1 MAAFEILAA
10 AVAVVLAIYYYMTS
24 TADFFAKR
32 NIPYLEPTPFIGSS
46 ADALLSRRW
55 RGKVWQ
61 DWYNYAKTNGHK
73 FLGVFLGRR
82 PVLVVCDVDMVK
94 TILVKDFQ
102 YVMDHGTF
110 FDRQREPLTANLFN
124 LQAIY
129 YRHILTTQGHEW
141 KKLRGKLSPTF
152 TSGKMKSMF
161 YLVHACTDE
170 LDRYLEAQVQKG
182 GELEMAEVMA
192 KFSTDVI
199 GSCAFGVEANSLKD
213 PDAEFRTMGRKVFEV
228 GRIRA
233 AAMMIAE
240 TLPWLRRVLPI
251 PLVNPQVRDFFT
263 RTFNENVENR
273 EKNHIV
279 RHDFIDLLI
288 QMKNNK
294 SAGNEGPDADI
305 DEAILPAQAFV
316 FFLAGF
322 ETSSAATSTCLM
334 ELAYHPDIQEKMREE
349 VDRVLAKHGGITY
362 ESLQDMTY
370 MEQCI
375 EETMRL
381 YPALAGLPRVVTRD
395 YQLPGESPKAVLPA
409 GTRVIIP
416 TYAIHCDPEFYP
428 EPERF
433 DPDRFSE
440 ENKRSRPHYA
450 YLPFGEGPRI
460 CIGLRFAMM
469 QMKTSLAMIIKSYR
483 VSPSPKSNYPLQ
495 FEPKSFV
502 TRVMGGNCLKI
513 TKR

>member
-1 MAAFEILAA
+1 MGA
-10 AVAVVLAIYYYMTS
+10 AVVAVMLVFYYYMTS

-32 NIPYLEPTPFIGSS
+32 DIPHLPQTPFIGSS
-46 ADALLSRRW
+46 VDVFLSRRW

-82 PVLVVCDVDMVK
+82 PMLVVCDVEMVK

-102 YVMDHGTF
+102 HVMDRGMY
-110 FDRQREPLTANLFN
+110 FDRQREPLSANLFN
-124 LQAIY
+124 LEG
-129 YRHILTTQGHEW
+129 REW
-141 KKLRGKLSPTF
+141 KALRGKLSPTF

-161 YLVHACTDE
+161 YLVRACTDE
-170 LDRYLEAQVQKG
+170 LESYLGGEVQKG
-182 GELEMAEVMA
+182 GEVEMAEVMA

-213 PDAEFRTMGRKVFEV
+213 PNAEFRNMGRKVFEV
-228 GRIRA
+228 DRLRVIV
-233 AAMMIAE
+233 MMIAE
-240 TLPWLRRVLPI
+240 TMPWLRSLLPM
-251 PLVNPQVRDFFT
+251 PLINPQVKNFFT
-263 RTFNENVENR
+263 RTFNENVEYR
-273 EKNHIV
+273 ERQKVV

-288 QMKNNK
+288 QLKNK
-294 SAGNEGPDADI
+294 EAGHEGTDHSATGI

-322 ETSSAATSTCLM
+322 ETSSAATSTCLV
-334 ELAYHPDIQEKMREE
+334 ELAHHPEIQEKLREE
-349 VDRVLAKHGGITY
+349 VDRVLAKHGSITY
-362 ESLQDMTY
+362 ESLHDMTY

-428 EPERF
+428 DPMRFDPERF
-433 DPDRFSE
+433 TE
-440 ENKRSRPHYA
+440 ENKKSRPHYA

-469 QMKTSLAMIIKSYR
+469 QMKTSLAMILRSYR
-483 VSPSPKSNYPLQ
+483 VTPSQKSEYPLQ

-502 TRVMGGNCLKI
+502 TRLRGGNRLRI